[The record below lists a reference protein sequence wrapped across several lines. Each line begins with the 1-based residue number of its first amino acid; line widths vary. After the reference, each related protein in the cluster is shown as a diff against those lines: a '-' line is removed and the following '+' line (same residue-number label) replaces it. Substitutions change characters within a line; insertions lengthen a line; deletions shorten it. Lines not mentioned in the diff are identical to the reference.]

1 MRLPGR
7 PPPPQKSLWAL
18 RSGLSKAP
26 RPWAPSSLS
35 PTWRDAGRGYL
46 RAARRRRQRIPS
58 PASVPQRCARPR
70 QRQAER
76 ERPVPAP
83 VPAPGAATRASVAR
97 RAVPPAGEPS
107 LAPCPNPIR
116 SDWTPGPPGSPDSAP
131 GGLVPKARTA
141 RLAPWGRGALGFL
154 LHFALGSPRKGK
166 KGDWWLLYFCFF
178 LLLVPKGEVGGSSL
192 LVWGCGPEGAQELER
207 ARCCPVFCL
216 PPPDA
221 QRWGNG
227 PSWRGCWKPRC
238 SSTPL

>member
-1 MRLPGR
+1 MGTSSQGAKARGHPGEQPPTFSHSPTRVLQASPPARRQVRLPGR
-7 PPPPQKSLWAL
+7 PPPKSLWAL

-58 PASVPQRCARPR
+58 PASLPQRCARPR

-97 RAVPPAGEPS
+97 RAVPPSGERP
-107 LAPCPNPIR
+107 LAPCRNPIP

-141 RLAPWGRGALGFL
+141 RLAPC
-154 LHFALGSPRKGK
+154 ALGSGRAGVSSAFRSRKSSQREEG
-166 KGDWWLLYFCFF
+166 GLVAFIFLFFYFFY
-178 LLLVPKGEVGGSSL
+178 PKG
-192 LVWGCGPEGAQELER
+192 R
-207 ARCCPVFCL
+207 
-216 PPPDA
+216 
-221 QRWGNG
+221 
-227 PSWRGCWKPRC
+227 
-238 SSTPL
+238 